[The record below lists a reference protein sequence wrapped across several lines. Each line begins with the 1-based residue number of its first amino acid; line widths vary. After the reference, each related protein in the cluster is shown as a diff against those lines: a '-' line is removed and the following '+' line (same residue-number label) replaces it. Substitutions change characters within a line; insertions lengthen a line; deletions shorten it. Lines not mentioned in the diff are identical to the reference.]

1 MGPCSGMLSRLY
13 SSCIAR
19 GFCSGASVLPEIGG
33 GSRLFYEILRN
44 GDSSKNKEENIG
56 VVLHGLLGTGRNLRT
71 FASQLLKEVS
81 SETSDWTFVL
91 MDLRHHGKSHG
102 YFLPQGPDNVENA
115 AKDVIQTMEQIWS
128 TRARLVTESD
138 RQFKKTVLIGH
149 SLGGKVALSV
159 TKQLS
164 ENQNSLSAPSQ
175 TWLLDSSPFQIRNRD
190 SGTSSD
196 VLRVLE
202 AIRGIKVPLVSR
214 DQLYTQLDAQG
225 FGKGLQQWLGS
236 NLINDGDNKYIWNFN
251 FDGVVS
257 MFDSYLETSMEGF
270 LAKPPHGC
278 SIHLVRALKSN
289 RWDKNS
295 IKRLDELSKAS
306 VLDESSGTSHIHELE
321 NAGHWL
327 HAENPKGLIEI
338 MAPHLNH

>member
-1 MGPCSGMLSRLY
+1 MLSRLC
-13 SSCIAR
+13 SSYFVR
-19 GFCSGASVLPEIGG
+19 GFCSGASVLPEVGG

-44 GDSSKNKEENIG
+44 KNNDKNKEENIA

-81 SETSDWTFVL
+81 RETNNWTLVL
-91 MDLRHHGKSHG
+91 MDLRHHGRSHG
-102 YFLPQGPDNVENA
+102 YFVPQGPDTVENA

-128 TRARLVTESD
+128 TGALVGESKS
-138 RQFKKTVLIGH
+138 RCKSNTVLIGH

-164 ENQNSLSAPSQ
+164 EKESSLSAPSQ
-175 TWLLDSSPFQIRNRD
+175 TWLLDSSPFQIRNRG

-202 AIRGIKVPLVSR
+202 AIRGIKVPLESR
-214 DQLYTQLDAQG
+214 DKLYTLLDAQG
-225 FGKGLQQWLGS
+225 FSKGLQQWLGS
-236 NLINDGDNKYIWNFN
+236 NLVNDANDQYTWNFN

-257 MFDSYLETSMEGF
+257 MFDSYLETPMEGF
-270 LAKPPHGC
+270 LAKPPQGC

-289 RWDKNS
+289 RWDKDS
-295 IKRLDELSKAS
+295 IKSLDEISKIS
-306 VLDESSGTSHIHELE
+306 VLDDTSGTTHIHELE

-338 MAPHLNH
+338 MAPHLTKNSC

>member
-1 MGPCSGMLSRLY
+1 
-13 SSCIAR
+13 
-19 GFCSGASVLPEIGG
+19 
-33 GSRLFYEILRN
+33 LFYEVLRSEN
-44 GDSSKNKEENIG
+44 DAKDKEKKLAVI
-56 VVLHGLLGTGRNLRT
+56 LHGLLGTGRNLRT
-71 FASQLLKEVS
+71 FASQLLKELS
-81 SETSDWTFVL
+81 MEANNWTLVL

-102 YFLPQGPDNVENA
+102 YFVPQGPDTVENA

-128 TRARLVTESD
+128 TEND
-138 RQFKKTVLIGH
+138 NNNDTVLIGH

-164 ENQNSLSAPSQ
+164 EKENSSCTPSQ
-175 TWLLDSSPFQIRNRD
+175 TWLLDSSPFQIQNRD

-202 AIRGIKVPLVSR
+202 AIRGIKVPLESR
-214 DQLYTQLDAQG
+214 DKLYTLLDAQG
-225 FGKGLQQWLGS
+225 YSQGLQQWLGS
-236 NLINDGDNKYIWNFN
+236 NLVNDGNNNYTWNFN

-257 MFDSYLETSMEGF
+257 MFDSYLQTPMEGF

-278 SIHLVRALKSN
+278 SMHLVRALKSN
-289 RWDKNS
+289 RWDKES
-295 IKRLDELSKAS
+295 IKRLDEISKIS
-306 VLDESSGTSHIHELE
+306 VLDDSCGTTHIHELE

-338 MAPHLNH
+338 MAPHLTKDSC

>member
-1 MGPCSGMLSRLY
+1 MLSRLY
-13 SSCIAR
+13 SSCLAR

-33 GSRLFYEILRN
+33 GSRLFYEILRSGN
-44 GDSSKNKEENIG
+44 ISKKKEENIG

-81 SETSDWTFVL
+81 SETNDWTFVL

-102 YFLPQGPDNVENA
+102 YFVPQGPDNVENT
-115 AKDVIQTMEQIWS
+115 AKDVIQTMGQIWS
-128 TRARLVTESD
+128 TGGRLETTK
-138 RQFKKTVLIGH
+138 FKQTVLIGH

-164 ENQNSLSAPSQ
+164 ENQNSLPVPSQ

-202 AIRGIKVPLVSR
+202 AIRGIKMPLVSR
-214 DQLYTQLDAQG
+214 DQLYTELDAQG
-225 FGKGLQQWLGS
+225 FSKGLQQWLGS
-236 NLINDGDNKYIWNFN
+236 NLINDGDGKYTWNFN

-289 RWDKNS
+289 RWDKGS

-306 VLDESSGTSHIHELE
+306 VLDDTSGTSHIHELE

-338 MAPHLNH
+338 MAPNLT